1 MILTGIRTL
10 KQSQLLGANTPN
22 IPVTKPTTITWT
34 TTGILATTVTKAM
47 LIIRSTRA
55 MRDTRATLGTRA
67 TAVMPIMWRSSG
79 VCSGS
84 C

>member
-1 MILTGIRTL
+1 MRLTGIRTL

-55 MRDTRATLGTRA
+55 MRDTRAT
-67 TAVMPIMWRSSG
+67 AVMPIMWRSSG